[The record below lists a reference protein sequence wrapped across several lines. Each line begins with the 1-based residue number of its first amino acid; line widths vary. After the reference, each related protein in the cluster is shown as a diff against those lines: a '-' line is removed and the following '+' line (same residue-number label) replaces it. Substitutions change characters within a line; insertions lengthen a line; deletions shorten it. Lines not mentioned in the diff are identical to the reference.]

1 MWQPG
6 NLMLQCCSN
15 WVSNFRFHENL
26 YLYWVYISS
35 SLPGLGHHR
44 TIGLGYTP
52 LDQRERRP
60 GPLVEPGHLQD
71 LGLSHQQ
78 RMGRSGCQPDRVS
91 TCVECE
97 PVGSRQQHV
106 RWHIENCDIIGTW
119 TRALYPDRHTEYHLI
134 QHIFEFV
141 QDSRWIISLICGHWK
156 C

>member
-6 NLMLQCCSN
+6 NFKAVVTGYQTLGFMKTCIYTECI
-15 WVSNFRFHENL
+15 FP
-26 YLYWVYISS
+26 S

-44 TIGLGYTP
+44 TIGFGYTP

-91 TCVECE
+91 TCVERE
-97 PVGSRQQHV
+97 PVGSRRQHV
-106 RWHIENCDIIGTW
+106 RWCIENCDVIGTW
-119 TRALYPDRHTEYHLI
+119 THVLYPDRHVEYHLV

-141 QDSRWIISLICGHWK
+141 QDSRRIISLICGHRK